1 LSKKK
6 KKKKK
11 PLLLVMLERISLV
24 QSIKKASPKKPL
36 KATSQENMEK
46 ASHQSTHPKPPGI
59 SGVSI

>member
-1 LSKKK
+1 
-6 KKKKK
+6 
-11 PLLLVMLERISLV
+11 MLERISLV